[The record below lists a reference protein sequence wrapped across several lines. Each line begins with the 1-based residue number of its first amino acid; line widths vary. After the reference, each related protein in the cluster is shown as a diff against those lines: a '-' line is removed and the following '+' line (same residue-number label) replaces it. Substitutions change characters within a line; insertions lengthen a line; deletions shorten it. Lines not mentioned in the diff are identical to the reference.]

1 MEIVVYDFTSR
12 TNISIAPDG
21 NALHRVDGTP
31 THPNP
36 FVDDYLSTVFCH
48 NNASLRQSKH
58 IAEWMGENVDFTPPS
73 VVKKDI
79 RPFHSTHHA
88 EAPKI
93 YLLAIYHAAF
103 QIQQKIITVRIIIS
117 IVIFKRSQR
126 SIITFRSK
134 RLHYNSIT

>member
-1 MEIVVYDFTSR
+1 MGLGGVAIVILPSIMCLKLTFSDGLGGGEIVVYDFTSR

-21 NALHRVDGTP
+21 DAFHRVDGTP

-48 NNASLRQSKH
+48 NNAALRQSKH

-79 RPFHSTHHA
+79 RPFHSTPH
-88 EAPKI
+88 
-93 YLLAIYHAAF
+93 
-103 QIQQKIITVRIIIS
+103 
-117 IVIFKRSQR
+117 
-126 SIITFRSK
+126 
-134 RLHYNSIT
+134 